1 MEVIEL
7 SKAFKQLS
15 HWQSVLLLNFV
26 QETGLM
32 VYSQWVQSGKDAD
45 IEDVIQTTINLL
57 QGGIQ
62 AFLSDDLAK

>member
-1 MEVIEL
+1 
-7 SKAFKQLS
+7 
-15 HWQSVLLLNFV
+15 
-26 QETGLM
+26 M